1 LDGRLVFNTGRS
13 ITAPHCLHVQF
24 SGLP

>member
-1 LDGRLVFNTGRS
+1 LDGRFVFNTGRS